1 MKVEDKKEQIKDFYQ
16 DNKRM
21 PTYSEMM
28 DMFDYKSKNSVYK
41 LVKKLVAAGV
51 IDQDEQGRLLPNQ
64 LNSGIKVLGLIQ
76 AGFPTTTSADEME
89 TMSLDQFLIKK
100 RDASYL
106 LKVEGLSMKDA
117 GILPGDLV
125 LVEKTDQAR
134 DGDIVIAEVDGE
146 WTMKYL
152 KLKRGQI
159 YLQAANDQFKPIYP
173 DSDMKVAAIVKAVIR
188 KYR

>member
-1 MKVEDKKEQIKDFYQ
+1 MVEDKKQQILDFYEN
-16 DNKRM
+16 NKRM

-28 DMFDYKSKNSVYK
+28 DMFDYRSKNSVHK
-41 LVKKLVAAGV
+41 LVKKLVDQNFV
-51 IDQDEQGRLLPNQ
+51 DQDDQGRLIPNQ
-64 LNSGIKVLGLIQ
+64 LNNGVKVLGLIQ
-76 AGFPTTTSADEME
+76 AGFPTTTTADELD

-100 RDASYL
+100 KEATYL

-125 LVEKTDQAR
+125 LVEKTDQAK

-152 KLKRGQI
+152 KMKNGRI
-159 YLQAANDQFKPIYP
+159 HLQAANNKFKPIYP
-173 DSDMKVAAIVKAVIR
+173 DNDMKVAAVVKAVIR

>member
-1 MKVEDKKEQIKDFYQ
+1 MRLENKKGQILDFYEN
-16 DNKRM
+16 NKRM

-28 DMFDYKSKNSVYK
+28 EMFDYKSKNSVYK
-41 LVKKLVAAGV
+41 LVKRLVDAGV
-51 IDQDEQGRLLPNQ
+51 IDQDDQGRLIPNQ
-64 LNSGIKVLGLIQ
+64 LRNGVKVLGLIQ
-76 AGFPTTTSADEME
+76 AGFPTTTTADEME
-89 TMSLDQFLIKK
+89 TMSLDQFLIEKK
-100 RDASYL
+100 DASYL

-125 LVEKTDQAR
+125 LVEKTNQAR

-152 KLKRGQI
+152 KMENGQI
-159 YLQAANDQFKPIYP
+159 YLQAANDSFNPIYP